1 MVVGVGA
8 GLAVVEVWWGDPFGV
23 AVLVFAGGPA
33 LFGEW
38 VVAAA
43 AECQIV
49 DVGGVGFGP
58 RGDVVDFGVLARHV
72 AVGNE
77 QPRSLE

>member
-1 MVVGVGA
+1 MVVGIGA
-8 GLAVVEVWWGDPFGV
+8 GLAVVEVWWGEPFGV

-33 LFGEW
+33 LFGQG

-49 DVGGVGFGP
+49 DVGGVAFGVG
-58 RGDVVDFGVLARHV
+58 RAVADFGEIARHV